1 MIVKIRMD
9 MEMEMVIRIEMNRE
23 MKTENPMEMR
33 MKTRIKSAE
42 ILTCLMIISF
52 KTNLFLLLRIFYEKY
67 RIVNSTSR
75 SERNSTKSKETQRI
89 PNKQSWSKNLNFL
102 IKPVAN
108 SKISIRLQSNRP
120 LRVSIFNR
128 LKHWN

>member
-1 MIVKIRMD
+1 MD